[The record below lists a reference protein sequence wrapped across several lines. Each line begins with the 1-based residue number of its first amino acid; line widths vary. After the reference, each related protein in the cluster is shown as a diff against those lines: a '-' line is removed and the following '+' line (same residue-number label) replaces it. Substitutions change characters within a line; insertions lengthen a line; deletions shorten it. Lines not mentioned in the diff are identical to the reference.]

1 MESSPEGETGRSV
14 LIYAQMSG
22 LKKKRFLS
30 RFLYCLEG
38 PPRALVPGSAQSD
51 LGLVYFIFHC
61 NNHVTSFFIR
71 HWELGFDV
79 ALELGLMRGVS
90 CGVRSS
96 W

>member
-1 MESSPEGETGRSV
+1 MPKFP
-14 LIYAQMSG
+14 A
-22 LKKKRFLS
+22 LKKTIFVSSLV
-30 RFLYCLEG
+30 LPGG
-38 PPRALVPGSAQSD
+38 PPRALVPVSAQSD

-79 ALELGLMRGVS
+79 ALELGLIRGLS

>member
-1 MESSPEGETGRSV
+1 MESSPEGETGGSV
-14 LIYAQMSG
+14 LIYAQISG
-22 LKKKRFLS
+22 LKKNDF
-30 RFLYCLEG
+30 CLVSCTAWRA
-38 PPRALVPGSAQSD
+38 PRALVPVSAQSD

-61 NNHVTSFFIR
+61 YNHVTSFFIR

-79 ALELGLMRGVS
+79 ALELGLIRGLS

>member
-1 MESSPEGETGRSV
+1 M
-14 LIYAQMSG
+14 LIYAQISG
-22 LKKKRFLS
+22 LKKIDF
-30 RFLYCLEG
+30 CLVSCTAW
-38 PPRALVPGSAQSD
+38 RAPATLVPVSAQSD

-79 ALELGLMRGVS
+79 ALELGSIRGLS
-90 CGVRSS
+90 CGVRTS